1 MRTKLLFMLAALCF
15 LLSCGG
21 DDPLNEEPINPS
33 NPEQP
38 EKPEE
43 PNTKIKRIKTLKVN
57 RPSELY
63 TEAKVT
69 YDKQGRIVR
78 IDSHVKNVDWF
89 DLPEY
94 NAVTTITYQG
104 KNVINKITCNGE
116 TYQQTLQLNDKG
128 YVEKLFYKYNEED
141 RYNLFEYWENGNMK
155 IGGNGWCDFAYQY
168 SNGNIT
174 IADGGRY
181 FCYLYEAS
189 SIPNKA
195 GISPALLSDDYNSL
209 NYSFLMDGEFDIAV
223 HNSFFLFYNGFYG
236 KPSAN
241 LETSV
246 AEKEDPYSLYY
257 EYELDEGGYPT
268 KIICTGLDNGKPIP
282 STMSEEAFT
291 ATIEYEE
298 VK

>member
-1 MRTKLLFMLAALCF
+1 MLAALCF

-78 IDSHVKNVDWF
+78 IDSHIKDDLLDLIGEDWF
-89 DLPEY
+89 NFGLSEY
-94 NAVTTITYQG
+94 DAVTTITYQG

-155 IGGNGWCDFAYQY
+155 IGGNFAYQY

-174 IADGGRY
+174 VADGGRY

-195 GISPALLSDDYNSL
+195 GISPALFSWDYNSL
-209 NYSFLMDGEFDIAV
+209 NYSFLSSGIGFDIAV

-236 KPSAN
+236 KPSTN
-241 LETSV
+241 LGTSV

-257 EYELDEGGYPT
+257 EYELDEDGYPT
-268 KIICTGLDNGKPIP
+268 KIICTRLDNGMPIVGDKNI
-282 STMSEEAFT
+282 EAFT